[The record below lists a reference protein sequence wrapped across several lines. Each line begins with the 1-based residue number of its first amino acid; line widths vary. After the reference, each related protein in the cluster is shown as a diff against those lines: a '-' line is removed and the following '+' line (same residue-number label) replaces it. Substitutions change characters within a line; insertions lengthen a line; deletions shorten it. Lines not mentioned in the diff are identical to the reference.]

1 MRTID
6 ITTTQNVTI
15 QYELADLKDRF
26 FAWLIDVVVWVV
38 FIILLLILFYSF
50 STSDRVETYFLYIV
64 VIPVILFYTLISEI
78 LLDGQTLGKKALKL
92 RVVKLNG
99 RQPSLSDY
107 LFRWAFRGLDIY
119 FSLGA
124 LAAVLVSS
132 SQRAQRMGDV
142 VSNTVVVRII
152 PQLSFQ
158 LADIMRINTMENYV
172 PKYPEVKRF
181 SEDDMLLVKQT
192 IERARRYP
200 NEAHRK
206 AVQLMV
212 QKLTDQMGTELPKS
226 DYLGFLRTLVSDYIV
241 LTR

>member
-26 FAWLIDVVVWVV
+26 LAWLID
-38 FIILLLILFYSF
+38 IIIITVAISIMAVIIFTALSSDRALVYFQILVLVPIILFYS
-50 STSDRVETYFLYIV
+50 
-64 VIPVILFYTLISEI
+64 LISEI
-78 LLDGQTLGKKALKL
+78 VMNGRSLGKKALGL

-124 LAAVLVSS
+124 LGSVLISS
-132 SQRAQRMGDV
+132 SARGQRMGDL
-142 VSNTVVVRII
+142 VSNTVVVRTN
-152 PQLSFQ
+152 PQLNFK
-158 LADIMRINTMENYV
+158 LNDILRINTIENYE
-172 PKYPEVKRF
+172 PKYPEVRRF
-181 SEDDMLLVKQT
+181 SEEDMLLVKQT
-192 IERARRYP
+192 IERARKYP
-200 NEAHRK
+200 NDSHK
-206 AVQLMV
+206 AAVKLLV
-212 QKLTDQMGTELPKS
+212 EKLTTEMGIAPPQS
-226 DYLGFLRTLVSDYIV
+226 DYLGFLRNLVSDYIV

>member
-26 FAWLIDVVVWVV
+26 FAWIIDVVIFTVG
-38 FIILLLILFYSF
+38 LLLLFFLAVSVVKNER
-50 STSDRVETYFLYIV
+50 TGIYFMYLIV
-64 VIPVILFYTLISEI
+64 LPIILFYTLVSEI
-78 LLDGQTLGKKALKL
+78 LMDGQTIGKKALKL

-124 LAAVLVSS
+124 LGAVLVSS
-132 SQRAQRMGDV
+132 SARAQRMGDL
-142 VSNTVVVRII
+142 VSNTVVVRTQ
-152 PQLSFQ
+152 PQMNFKLS
-158 LADIMRINTMENYV
+158 DILRINTLSDYQ
-172 PKYPEVKRF
+172 PKYPEVKKF

-200 NEAHRK
+200 NDAHK
-206 AVQLMV
+206 QAVQLLV
-212 QKLTDQMGTELPKS
+212 QKLSEQMGIEPPKT
-226 DYLGFLRTLVSDYIV
+226 DLMGFLRTLVSDYIV

>member
-26 FAWLIDVVVWVV
+26 FAWLIDVVIWVV
-38 FIILLLILFYSF
+38 SIFILLMIFNMMPYSERK
-50 STSDRVETYFLYIV
+50 TTYFVYFV
-64 VIPVILFYTLISEI
+64 VFPIILFYTLVSEI
-78 LLDGQTLGKKALKL
+78 LLNGQTVGKMALKL

-107 LFRWAFRGLDIY
+107 LFRWAFRCLDIY

-132 SQRAQRMGDV
+132 SSRAQRMGDI
-142 VSNTVVVRII
+142 VSNTVVVRVV
-152 PQLSFQ
+152 PQLNFR
-158 LADIMRINTMENYV
+158 LADIMRINTVDNYE

-181 SEDDMLLVKQT
+181 SEEDMLLVKQT
-192 IERARRYP
+192 LERARKYP
-200 NEAHRK
+200 NLAHKK
-206 AVQLMV
+206 AVQLVV
-212 QKLTDQMGTELPKS
+212 QRLSDQMGIEPPTT
-226 DYLGFLRTLVSDYIV
+226 DYLGFLKTLVSDYIV

>member
-1 MRTID
+1 MRNID

-26 FAWLIDVVVWVV
+26 FAWLIDVVIWFV
-38 FIILLLILFYSF
+38 IMLLLLIMLFAATDSE
-50 STSDRVETYFLYIV
+50 RLRMYFIYLAILP
-64 VIPVILFYTLISEI
+64 IFLFYTLVSEI
-78 LLDGQTLGKKALKL
+78 LLDGQTIGKKALKL

-107 LFRWAFRGLDIY
+107 LFRWAFRCLDIY

-124 LAAVLVSS
+124 LGSVLISS
-132 SQRAQRMGDV
+132 SARGQRMGDL
-142 VSNTVVVRII
+142 VSNTVVVRTQ
-152 PQLSFQ
+152 PEQYFKLS
-158 LADIMRINTMENYV
+158 DIMRINTLDTYE

-181 SEDDMLLVKQT
+181 SEDDIMLVKKT

-200 NEAHRK
+200 NQAHRQ

-212 QKLTDQMGTELPKS
+212 QKLSDQMGIEAPKT
-226 DYLGFLRTLVSDYIV
+226 DYLGFLRTIVSDYIV

>member
-26 FAWLIDVVVWVV
+26 LAWLIDIIIMGLMMGVLAIIV
-38 FIILLLILFYSF
+38 FTAADSERVSTYFQFLILFPLILFYSL
-50 STSDRVETYFLYIV
+50 V
-64 VIPVILFYTLISEI
+64 SEI
-78 LLDGQTLGKKALKL
+78 LLDGQSLGKKVMKL
-92 RVVKLNG
+92 RIVKLNG

-124 LAAVLVSS
+124 LGSVLISS
-132 SQRAQRMGDV
+132 SARAQRMGDI
-142 VSNTVVVRII
+142 VSNTVVVRTQ
-152 PQLSFQ
+152 PQMNFKLN
-158 LADIMRINTMENYV
+158 DIMRINTMENYE
-172 PKYPEVKRF
+172 PKYPDVRRF

-200 NEAHRK
+200 NASHKK
-206 AVQLMV
+206 AVNLMV
-212 QKLTDQMGTELPKS
+212 EKLSDEMGIAPPAG
-226 DYLGFLRTLVSDYIV
+226 DHIGFLRNLVSDYIV

>member
-26 FAWLIDVVVWVV
+26 FAWLIDVVIWVV
-38 FIILLLILFYSF
+38 GLTLLLFLFYAVAP
-50 STSDRVETYFLYIV
+50 STRVDTYFTYLV
-64 VIPVILFYTLISEI
+64 VAPVVLFYTLVSEI
-78 LLDGQTLGKKALKL
+78 LMNGQTLGKKALKI

-124 LAAVLVSS
+124 LGAVLVSS
-132 SQRAQRMGDV
+132 SQRAQRMGDL
-142 VSNTVVVRII
+142 VSNTVVVRIV
-152 PQLSFQ
+152 PQLNFK
-158 LADIMRINTMENYV
+158 LADIMRINTIENYE

-181 SEDDMLLVKQT
+181 SEEDMLLVKQT

-206 AVQLMV
+206 AVLLMV
-212 QKLTDQMGTELPKS
+212 QKLSDQMGTEPPKG

>member
-26 FAWLIDVVVWVV
+26 LAWLIDL
-38 FIILLLILFYSF
+38 IIMGVTIGIMALILFTAWSSDRVLVYFQILVLMPIILFYS
-50 STSDRVETYFLYIV
+50 LA
-64 VIPVILFYTLISEI
+64 SEI
-78 LLDGQTLGKKALKL
+78 IMDGQSIGKKALGL
-92 RVVKLNG
+92 RIVKLNG

-119 FSLGA
+119 FSVGA
-124 LAAVLVSS
+124 LGSVLISS
-132 SQRAQRMGDV
+132 SARAQRMGDL
-142 VSNTVVVRII
+142 VSNTVVVRTK
-152 PQLSFQ
+152 PQLSFK
-158 LADIMRINTMENYV
+158 LNDIMRINTIENYE
-172 PKYPEVKRF
+172 PKYPEVRRF

-200 NEAHRK
+200 NDSHKK
-206 AVQLMV
+206 AVELLV
-212 QKLTDQMGTELPKS
+212 NKLTAEMGIAPPKT
-226 DYLGFLRTLVSDYIV
+226 DYLGFLRSLVSDYIV

>member
-26 FAWLIDVVVWVV
+26 FAWLIDVVIWVV
-38 FIILLLILFYSF
+38 FILFLLILFYSF
-50 STSDRVETYFLYIV
+50 SPTDRVDTYFWYVV
-64 VIPVILFYTLISEI
+64 VIPVVLFYTLFSEI
-78 LLDGQTLGKKALKL
+78 LLNGQTLGKKALKL

-132 SQRAQRMGDV
+132 SQRAQRMGDL

-158 LADIMRINTMENYV
+158 LTDIMRINTLENYE

-181 SEDDMLLVKQT
+181 SEEDMLLVKQT

-206 AVQLMV
+206 AINLMV
-212 QKLTDQMGTELPKS
+212 QKLSDQMGTQPPTS